1 MTVVLHLRRIL
12 SECSAL
18 PCVDETRGVEKC
30 IQFQQGSGER
40 FLVVPECLVTALLSD
55 VLVGRYV
62 RNGPRKKV
70 KLWVRFET
78 RPRVKGS
85 WLSAF
90 LEIVEP
96 ALSSGTDPKKTQCS
110 PSLAWCNV
118 HGRVG
123 LRNLASVDL
132 Q

>member
-1 MTVVLHLRRIL
+1 M
-12 SECSAL
+12 
-18 PCVDETRGVEKC
+18 
-30 IQFQQGSGER
+30 
-40 FLVVPECLVTALLSD
+40 TALLSD
-55 VLVGRYV
+55 VLAGRY
-62 RNGPRKKV
+62 
-70 KLWVRFET
+70 
-78 RPRVKGS
+78 GS

-96 ALSSGTDPKKTQCS
+96 ALSSGTDPKKTQSS